1 MHLTKALWMTSTL
14 LEMMQE
20 NNPSMF
26 NFIREKINEDIR
38 MAEDTEITKRCRGF
52 LRYVEGGRE

>member
-1 MHLTKALWMTSTL
+1 MDDSTL
-14 LEMMQE
+14 LEMMQQ

-38 MAEDTEITKRCRGF
+38 MGEKPPKKAEGF
-52 LRYVEGGRE
+52 LGMRGDKE